1 MPTRRPG
8 AGTLDGDLFGDPGG
22 IPAQVHRLFF
32 ALWPGEA
39 TRARMAQVAAGL
51 RPVYP
56 ARWVDPSR
64 YHVTLHFLGD
74 HAALRA
80 DLVDA
85 AMAAAARVH
94 SPGFDCVLDRVGGF
108 RGARPPCVLQ
118 PARPA
123 PGLQQLWQDLRL
135 ALAGAGQ
142 GRGLAR
148 DFAAHATLGYGRGA
162 PLRPASIEPV
172 TWSVDGFVLLHSIVG
187 QPAYHVL
194 GTWPL
199 ARSEPTGEP
208 GRR

>member
-1 MPTRRPG
+1 MPARRLG
-8 AGTLDGDLFGDPGG
+8 AGMPDGDLFGDPGG

-32 ALWPGEA
+32 ALWPDAA
-39 TRARMAQVAAGL
+39 TRARMAQIAADL

-80 DLVDA
+80 DLVNG
-85 AMAAAARVH
+85 AMAAAARVRC
-94 SPGFDCVLDRVGGF
+94 PGFDCVLDRIGGF

-118 PARPA
+118 PVQVT

-148 DFAAHATLGYGRGA
+148 DFAAHVTLGYGRGA
-162 PLRPASIEPV
+162 PLASASIEPV
-172 TWSVDGFVLLHSIVG
+172 TWPVDGFVLLHSIVG
-187 QPAYHVL
+187 QPAYRVL

-199 ARSEPTGEP
+199 ARSGPIAESGL
-208 GRR
+208 R